1 MKKFEPSSRSKAT
14 EDIISIGSFVEVLV
28 LNHYVLVRK
37 ILGKLSKL
45 QDEDAQNKT
54 NIQEP
59 RKLCLL
65 NAACKKYLNLLK
77 KGLLVRGKLRQL
89 PSGEYR
95 DGLQIANMDKMTVS
109 LSV

>member
-1 MKKFEPSSRSKAT
+1 MQLIQKLQDDQKRMKKFRPSSRSKAT
-14 EDIISIGSFVEVLV
+14 KDIINIGSFVEVLV

-59 RKLCLL
+59 QKLWWWKFKRC
-65 NAACKKYLNLLK
+65 
-77 KGLLVRGKLRQL
+77 
-89 PSGEYR
+89 
-95 DGLQIANMDKMTVS
+95 
-109 LSV
+109 